1 MDQERWQTLKE
12 IFWTAAE
19 CDTGARADYIAN
31 ACAGDAAMRAEVES
45 LLEAHAVDDGFIEQ
59 PAAEFSL
66 GSSMSAKRG
75 SWIGRRLSSY
85 RIVEEIGRGGMSDV
99 YKAVRDDDEYQK
111 EVAVKV
117 LRSGYANT
125 SLLDRFKI
133 EKQILATLDHP
144 NIAKLLDGGRTQEGL
159 PYLVMDYICG
169 QPIDEYCT
177 HNDLSINQRLEL
189 FRTLCTAVQY
199 VHQHLMV
206 HGDLKCSNVLVA
218 AGGVV
223 KLLDFGIAKLLNPNP
238 GVRSHDGRLTTVLA
252 LTPEYASPEQIR
264 GGPITT
270 ASDVY
275 SLGIVLFRLLTGV
288 LPRTAPHNFSYELA
302 CQICDQDP
310 PLASVAAGENELL
323 RRAGVPSKLSGDID
337 NIVLMAMQKDPVK
350 RYSSVEQLSE
360 DVRRYLQGFPVA
372 ARAPSV
378 PYKVGKFLRRHMAG
392 LAAVSLLILTLI
404 GGIVATSWEAHIA
417 GIERARAERHFA
429 DVRKL
434 ANTFM
439 FDVEGAIETL
449 PGATAARQMLVT
461 NSLAYLDGLS
471 AESTYNPGLQR
482 ELATAY
488 EKIADIQGGFRQ
500 ANLGDAPHAVESY
513 RKAAG
518 IRSALIAHD
527 PSAQDVRRELL
538 RNYGKLSELLSGI
551 GDQPAAIQI
560 SRRLRDQAQT
570 LAAAPNSTT
579 ADRRNLGNADGSLGW
594 LLARSGQV
602 DRGLLLINGSI
613 EIYQTLLET
622 DSHDL
627 PTRRNL
633 ALAYGRAGEIL
644 LSSTQRFPE
653 AARMYEKDYEVIR
666 PMADEDRGNADL
678 RKIEGFALIGRG
690 DALGKI
696 GDLHTALEQHLGA
709 VSTLRPLFT
718 ADPRNDEARF
728 DLGYA
733 LGQTSESLFALGDL
747 PAAQGHLQEAI
758 EILSQS
764 AGAHAPAL
772 GRAQVSLGID
782 YFRLGQISTS
792 RALDPK
798 SSGVDKIRSCQT
810 ARQWFERSASI
821 LSAADQDAQWR
832 SATEGRA
839 GMIAGELQRCKAGR

>member
-19 CDTGARADYIAN
+19 CDKGTRAEYIEN

-66 GSSMSAKRG
+66 GSRASAKRV

-85 RIVEEIGRGGMSDV
+85 RIVEEIGRGGMSNV

-117 LRSGYANT
+117 LRSGYAHT

-144 NIAKLLDGGRTQEGL
+144 NIAKLLDGGCTQEGL
-159 PYLVMDYICG
+159 PFLVMDYICG
-169 QPIDEYCT
+169 QPIDEYCAR
-177 HNDLSINQRLEL
+177 NDLSIDQRLEL

-218 AGGVV
+218 EGGVV

-238 GVRSHDGRLTTVLA
+238 GMRSRDGKLTTVLA

-275 SLGIVLFRLLTGV
+275 SLGVVLFRLLTGV
-288 LPRTAPHNFSYELA
+288 LPRTASHNFSYELA
-302 CQICDQDP
+302 CQICELDP
-310 PLASVAAGENELL
+310 PLPSVAADENEVL
-323 RRAGVPSKLSGDID
+323 RRAGLPSKLSGDID

-372 ARAPSV
+372 ARAASV

-439 FDVEGAIETL
+439 FDVEGAIENL

-471 AESTYNPGLQR
+471 AESNNAGLQR

-488 EKIADIQGGFRQ
+488 EKIADIQGGFRR

-513 RKAAG
+513 RKAAS
-518 IRSALIAHD
+518 IRSAVIAHD

-551 GDQPAAIQI
+551 GEQQAAIEI
-560 SRRLRDQAQT
+560 SRHLRDQART
-570 LAAAPNSTT
+570 LVGAPNSTR

-602 DRGLLLINGSI
+602 DRGLLLINDSI
-613 EIYQTLLET
+613 ETYQTLLEA
-622 DSHDL
+622 DSHDS

-644 LSSTQRFPE
+644 LNSTQRFQE

-678 RKIEGFALIGRG
+678 RKIEGFALIGLG
-690 DALGKI
+690 DARGRI
-696 GDLHTALEQHLGA
+696 GDPHGALEGHLGA
-709 VSTLRPLFT
+709 VSTLRPLFA
-718 ADPRNDEARF
+718 ADPKNDEARF
-728 DLGYA
+728 DLGFA
-733 LGQTSESLFALGDL
+733 LGQTSDSLFALGDL

-764 AGAHAPAL
+764 AGTDAPAL
-772 GRAQVSLGID
+772 SRAQVALGID

-798 SSGVDKIRSCQT
+798 SSGVEKIRSCQT

-821 LSAADQDAQWR
+821 LNAADGDAQWR
-832 SATEGRA
+832 PAIEGRA
-839 GMIAGELQRCKAGR
+839 GMIAGELHRCKAVL

>member
-19 CDTGARADYIAN
+19 CDPAARAEYIEK
-31 ACAGDAAMRAEVES
+31 ACAGDAGLRAEVES

-66 GSSMSAKRG
+66 GGGISAKRA

-117 LRSGYANT
+117 LRSSYAST
-125 SLLDRFKI
+125 SLLGRFKI

-144 NIAKLLDGGRTQEGL
+144 NIAKLLDGGSTQEGL

-177 HNDLSINQRLEL
+177 RNNLSINQRLEL

-218 AGGVV
+218 EGGVV
-223 KLLDFGIAKLLNPNP
+223 KLLDFGIAKLLNPIP
-238 GVRSHDGRLTTVLA
+238 GTRSQDGKVTSVLA

-288 LPRTAPHNFSYELA
+288 LPHPSSQNFSYELA
-302 CQICDQDP
+302 SKICELEP
-310 PLASVAAGENELL
+310 PLPSFAASQNEVLK
-323 RRAGVPSKLSGDID
+323 RAGLPAELSGDID
-337 NIVLMAMQKDPVK
+337 NIVLMAMQKDPAK
-350 RYSSVEQLSE
+350 RYASVEQLNE
-360 DVRRYLQGFPVA
+360 DLRRYLQGFPVT
-372 ARAPSV
+372 ARAASL
-378 PYKVGKFLRRHMAG
+378 PYKVAKFFKRHKAG
-392 LAAVSLLILTLI
+392 LAAASLLVLTLI

-417 GIERARAERHFA
+417 GVERARAERHFE

-439 FDVEGAIETL
+439 FDVEGAIENL
-449 PGATAARQMLVT
+449 PGSTAARQMLVT
-461 NSLAYLDGLS
+461 NSLEYLDGLS
-471 AESTYNPGLQR
+471 AESTNNAALKR

-500 ANLGDAPHAVESY
+500 ANLGDVPQAIKSY
-513 RKAAG
+513 RKAAS
-518 IRSALIAHD
+518 IRSALIMDD

-551 GDQPAAIQI
+551 GDQQAAIET
-560 SRRLRDQAQT
+560 SRNLLDQAQT
-570 LAAAPNSTT
+570 LVEARNSTRG
-579 ADRRNLGNADGSLGW
+579 DRRNLGNANGSLGW
-594 LLARSGQV
+594 LLSRSGEV
-602 DRGLLLINGSI
+602 ERGLLLINESI
-613 EIYQTLLET
+613 DTYQSLLES
-622 DSHDL
+622 DNHDL
-627 PTRRNL
+627 ATRRNL

-644 LSSTQRFPE
+644 LNSSQRFQE
-653 AARMYEKDYEVIR
+653 AARMYEKDFEVIR
-666 PMADEDRGNADL
+666 AMADEDRGNTDL
-678 RKIEGFALIGRG
+678 QKIEGFALIGLG
-690 DALGKI
+690 DAWGKI
-696 GDLHTALEQHLGA
+696 GDSHTALEKHLRA
-709 VSTLRPLFT
+709 VSTLRPLFA
-718 ADPRNDEARF
+718 ADPKNDEARF

-733 LGQTSESLFALGDL
+733 LGQTSETLFALDDL
-747 PAAQGHLQEAI
+747 PSAQGHLQEAI
-758 EILSQS
+758 EILSTS
-764 AGAHAPAL
+764 AGANAPAL
-772 GRAQVSLGID
+772 SRARVALGID
-782 YFRLGQISTS
+782 YFRLGQVSAS

-798 SSGVDKIRSCQT
+798 SQGVDKIRSCQA
-810 ARQWFERSASI
+810 ARQWFERSSPI
-821 LSAADQDAQWR
+821 LNAADRDDQWR
-832 SATEGRA
+832 SAVEGRA
-839 GMIAGELQRCKAGR
+839 GMIANELHRCNAAL

>member
-1 MDQERWQTLKE
+1 MDQERWQTLKA

-19 CDTGARADYIAN
+19 CDTGARAEYIEN

-45 LLEAHAVDDGFIEQ
+45 LLEAHAIDDGFIEQ

-66 GSSMSAKRG
+66 GSSMSAKRA

-85 RIVEEIGRGGMSDV
+85 RIVGEIGRGGMSDV

-125 SLLDRFKI
+125 SLMDRFKI

-144 NIAKLLDGGRTQEGL
+144 NIAKLLDGGSTQEGL

-177 HNDLSINQRLEL
+177 RNDLSINQRLEL

-218 AGGVV
+218 EGGVV

-238 GVRSHDGRLTTVLA
+238 DMRSHDGKLTSVLA

-288 LPRTAPHNFSYELA
+288 LPHTASHNFSYELA
-302 CQICDQDP
+302 AQICETEP
-310 PLASVAAGENELL
+310 PLPSVAASENEVL
-323 RRAGVPSKLSGDID
+323 RRAGLPSELSGDID
-337 NIVLMAMQKDPVK
+337 NIVLMAMQKDPAK

-360 DVRRYLQGFPVA
+360 DLRRYLQGFPVA
-372 ARAPSV
+372 ARAASV
-378 PYKVGKFLRRHMAG
+378 PYKVAKFLRRHKAG
-392 LAAVSLLILTLI
+392 LAATSLLILTLV
-404 GGIVATSWEAHIA
+404 GGIVATSREAHIA
-417 GIERARAERHFA
+417 GVERARAERHFE
-429 DVRKL
+429 DVRRL

-439 FDVEGAIETL
+439 FDVEGAIENL
-449 PGATAARQMLVT
+449 PGSTAARQMLVT

-471 AESTYNPGLQR
+471 AESTNNAGLQR

-513 RKAAG
+513 RKAAS
-518 IRSALIAHD
+518 IRGALITDD
-527 PSAQDVRRELL
+527 PSGQDVRRELL

-551 GDQPAAIQI
+551 GDQPAAIET
-560 SRRLRDQAQT
+560 SRHLLDQAQA
-570 LAAAPNSTT
+570 LVVAPNATK
-579 ADRRNLGNADGSLGW
+579 ADRRNLGNAIGSLGW
-594 LLARSGQV
+594 LLARSGEV
-602 DRGLLLINGSI
+602 DRGLLLINESI
-613 EIYQTLLET
+613 ETYQTLLEA

-627 PTRRNL
+627 ATRRNL

-644 LSSTQRFPE
+644 LSSTQRFQE
-653 AARMYEKDYEVIR
+653 AVRMYEKDYELIR
-666 PMADEDRGNADL
+666 RMRDEDRSNADL
-678 RKIEGFALIGRG
+678 RKIEGFALIGLG
-690 DALGKI
+690 DAQGRI
-696 GDLHTALEQHLGA
+696 GDSHTALEMHLGA
-709 VSTLRPLFT
+709 VSTLRPLFA
-718 ADPRNDEARF
+718 ADPKNDEARF

-733 LGQTSESLFALGDL
+733 LGQTGELLFALRDL

-758 EILSQS
+758 EILSLS
-764 AGAHAPAL
+764 AGADASAL
-772 GRAQVSLGID
+772 SRAQVALGID

-798 SSGVDKIRSCQT
+798 SRGVDKIRSCQT
-810 ARQWFERSASI
+810 ARQWFERSAPI
-821 LSAADQDAQWR
+821 LSAADRDAQWH
-832 SATEGRA
+832 SAIEGRA
-839 GMIAGELQRCKAGR
+839 GMIASELHRCKAAR